1 MEKSAQHAISRP
13 DGVGMLATPFHT
25 WISKRTVVQHSTR
38 QDDHRSDGGFWV
50 ATTLRKTAAQAL
62 SVCLGHL
69 AKGESRDYL
78 AREWQNVS
86 GRR

>member
-13 DGVGMLATPFHT
+13 DGVGVLAAPFHT

-38 QDDHRSDGGFWV
+38 QDDRRSDGGFRV
-50 ATTLRKTAAQAL
+50 AITLRETAAQAL

-69 AKGESRDYL
+69 AEGESSDYF
-78 AREWQNVS
+78 AREWQNLS